1 MAMATKYA
9 DETFPY
15 GCDWRLPAGD
25 TIVSSTWD
33 VPVGLTKG
41 TDTFDTTSTTVW
53 LSGGAPGTIYE
64 ASNHVV
70 TAGGRHGDGKIRLR
84 ILSR

>member
-1 MAMATKYA
+1 MGTFRKYA

-33 VPVGLTKG
+33 IPAGLTKG
-41 TDTFDTTSTTVW
+41 ADTFDETSTTVW
-53 LSGGAPGTIYE
+53 LSGGAPGDAYDAT
-64 ASNHVV
+64 NHVV
-70 TAGGRHGDGKIRLR
+70 TAAGRHGDGKVRLR
-84 ILSR
+84 ILWR